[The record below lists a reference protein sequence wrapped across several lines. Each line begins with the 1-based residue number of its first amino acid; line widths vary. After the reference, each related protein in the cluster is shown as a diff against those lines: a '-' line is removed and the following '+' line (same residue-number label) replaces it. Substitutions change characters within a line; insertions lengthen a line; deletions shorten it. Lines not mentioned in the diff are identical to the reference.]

1 METDKM
7 VRKIK
12 NICIAGAG
20 GIGGFFAVKLL
31 KTEKYNVSIIARGR
45 HLDAIR
51 KHGLTLKTADG
62 HTITVKPHLATNS
75 FDDIP
80 MPDLTLI
87 TVKGYDLDEVSQKLV
102 RRIDVFE
109 KGGQTNLPKSQSTA
123 ENIILPL
130 LNGVDIYERVKKYA
144 ANRIVLP
151 GCVYIGSH
159 IEKPGVVAH
168 TGGTG
173 LIIFGNDPEYP
184 DFNPENIFG
193 IFDDAGIKYKW
204 EKNPFPAIWEKY
216 MFIASFALVSAY
228 SGKTFG
234 EIRKDSTLNSL
245 TKRIAEEI
253 AEIAEARNISLPQN
267 IVNQT
272 LKKADMFPPDTKTSY
287 QRDVEIAG
295 KPNEGELF
303 GGTIVRLGKKHG
315 IKTSAA
321 ESVYN
326 EIQKKV

>member
-1 METDKM
+1 METDQM
-7 VRKIK
+7 ERKIK

-45 HLDAIR
+45 HLDAVK
-51 KHGLTLKTADG
+51 KHGLILETADG
-62 HTITVKPHLATNS
+62 HTITGKPHLATNS

-80 MPDLTLI
+80 LPDLTLI

-102 RRIDVFE
+102 QRINVFAE
-109 KGGQTNLPKSQSTA
+109 DEHTNLQEKQAPAK
-123 ENIILPL
+123 NIILPL
-130 LNGVDIYERVKKYA
+130 LNGVDIYERVKNYA

-159 IEKPGVVAH
+159 IEKPGVIAQ

-173 LIIFGNDPEYP
+173 LIIFGNDPEYS
-184 DFNPENIFG
+184 DFNPKNIFEV
-193 IFDDAGIKYKW
+193 FDDAGINYRW
-204 EKNPFPAIWEKY
+204 EENPFPAIWEKY
-216 MFIASFALVSAY
+216 IFIASFALVSAY

-234 EIRKDSTLNSL
+234 EIRKDSTLNNL

-253 AEIAEARNISLPQN
+253 TEIAEARNISLPQN
-267 IVNQT
+267 IVNET
-272 LKKADMFPPDTKTSY
+272 LKKADLFPPDTKTSY
-287 QRDVEIAG
+287 QRDVEIPG

-303 GGTIVRLGKKHG
+303 GGTIIRLGKKHG
-315 IKTSAA
+315 IKTSVT
-321 ESVYN
+321 ESVYR
-326 EIQKKV
+326 EIQKNV